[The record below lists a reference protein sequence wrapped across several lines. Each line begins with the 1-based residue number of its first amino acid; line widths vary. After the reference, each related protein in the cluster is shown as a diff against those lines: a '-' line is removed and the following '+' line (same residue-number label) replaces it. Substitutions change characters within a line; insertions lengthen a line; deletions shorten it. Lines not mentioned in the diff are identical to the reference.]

1 MDVVLQALLG
11 ALPSL
16 GIYGGFAWVLI
27 LLLRR
32 EGTAEERHARELD
45 RLNRAH
51 DAELAERDQDVKRER
66 EARREIENE
75 LREYRRTQPHDR
87 T

>member
-1 MDVVLQALLG
+1 MDVFLQALLG

-16 GIYGGFAWVLI
+16 GIYGGFAWVLV

-45 RLNRAH
+45 RMRLAH
-51 DAELAERDQDVKRER
+51 AAELNQKDQDIERER
-66 EARREIENE
+66 QARRQVEDE
-75 LREYRRTQPHDR
+75 LRGYLRSRS
-87 T
+87 

>member
-1 MDVVLQALLG
+1 MDVVVQSLLG

-32 EGTAEERHARELD
+32 EATAEERHARELD
-45 RLNRAH
+45 RLNKAH
-51 DAELAERDQDVKRER
+51 DDELAEKNRDIERER
-66 EARREIENE
+66 ERRRAAEEELASYLRSARD
-75 LREYRRTQPHDR
+75 TP
-87 T
+87 